1 MRTEEPSET
10 LKVVA
15 FTVQIYV
22 PVWFTVKHENNYI
35 KILFGIIQG
44 VREMEPT
51 SQKFTKDI
59 VF

>member
-1 MRTEEPSET
+1 M
-10 LKVVA
+10 KVVA